1 MVHWELPWLV
11 SHNYPRRED
20 VLTKIDTTFP
30 SELPVPKDD
39 GACSHLMGSDMP
51 SVTLSDTSGQMVD
64 VASLSGLT
72 IIFCYPRTGAPGES
86 ITDDWNAIPGARGC
100 TPQACS
106 FRDQLAELCELGVK
120 NVFGLSTQDT
130 PYQAEAKTRLH
141 LPYELLS
148 DRALVFAKALKLP
161 TFDWQGRK
169 LIKRLALAIQDA
181 KIIHVWYPVFP
192 PDSNA
197 NEVVKWLALKK

>member
-1 MVHWELPWLV
+1 
-11 SHNYPRRED
+11 
-20 VLTKIDTTFP
+20 
-30 SELPVPKDD
+30 
-39 GACSHLMGSDMP
+39 MP
-51 SVTLSDTSGQMVD
+51 SVSLPDTSGNTVD

-72 IIFCYPRTGAPGES
+72 ILFCYPRTGAPGEA

-106 FRDQLAELCELGVK
+106 FRDELAELRQLGVK

-130 PYQAEAKTRLH
+130 PYQAEAKARLH

-148 DRALVFAKALKLP
+148 DENLAFAKALKLP
-161 TFDWQGRK
+161 TFKWQDK
-169 LIKRLALAIQDA
+169 TLIKRLALAIEGA

-197 NEVVKWLALKK
+197 KEVVKWLALKK